1 MKIAVEKRNDTLYIR
16 FNGELDEHTAT
27 PLRREADELLKR
39 YTDVFYAVFDLT
51 GISFLDS
58 TAIGFLLGRY
68 KTYLRHS
75 VRTYI
80 SNPSPTAD
88 KILTMSGVYTLMP
101 KI

>member
-1 MKIAVEKRNDTLYIR
+1 MKITVEKRNDTLYIR
-16 FNGELDEHTAT
+16 FNGELDEHTASA
-27 PLRREADELLKR
+27 LRRETDELIQK
-39 YTDVFYAVFDLT
+39 YPNVWKAVFDLT

-68 KTYLRHS
+68 KTYLRHN

-80 SNPSPTAD
+80 SHPSQTAD

>member
-1 MKIAVEKRNDTLYIR
+1 MKITAEKRNDTLYIR
-16 FNGELDEHTAT
+16 LNGELDEHTAAT
-27 PLRREADELLKR
+27 MRREADSLLPQ

-68 KTYLRHS
+68 KTFLRNG
-75 VRTYI
+75 VRAYI

-88 KILTMSGVYTLMP
+88 KILTISGVYSLMP

>member
-16 FNGELDEHTAT
+16 FNGELDEHTAAT
-27 PLRREADELLKR
+27 LRRETDELLQSHI
-39 YTDVFYAVFDLT
+39 DVSSAVFDLT

-68 KTYLRHS
+68 KSYLRHN

-80 SNPSPTAD
+80 SNPSLSAD